1 LVPHWTGKNSGMA
14 RPPVWS
20 IEYRLREDEDSLFVP
35 AELLPRAQPGDAV
48 EISSA
53 QPLLTRR
60 GRVTDRVND
69 EARGEFVTV
78 DLD

>member
-1 LVPHWTGKNSGMA
+1 MP
-14 RPPVWS
+14 RPAAWS

-35 AELLPRAQPGDAV
+35 AELLPHAQPGDAV
-48 EISSA
+48 EITST

-78 DLD
+78 DLE